1 MFSKAIFTS
10 VTFKYLFFK
19 PSTFRK
25 VSRSL
30 LVIASLI
37 IVQAPFADSAMA
49 AAKKEEKKKRPTQLV
64 GQSVG
69 KKVGKAFEAYTANDI
84 DGAIVILK
92 DINAKKNYDK
102 AYVARFIAVMYA
114 TKGENEKEAITY
126 LKKAIGPDILNEND
140 HGDAIK
146 LLGDLQMQ
154 TKDYK
159 GALGNFTAWMD
170 FTGKND
176 GNTWVKIAQA
186 HYELKQLDKMILPAD
201 NAIAAFSDKP
211 NQNPYILKLTSYY
224 ERKKYQ
230 EAINVLETVIVIF
243 PENKTWWT
251 QLPMFYLLV
260 ENHPKAVQTLDLAYK
275 QGFLDKESQ
284 IKTLANLYSSAEAP
298 YKAARL
304 LEKNIASGLIKRD
317 DKNISM
323 LANAWHA
330 AQHIGTAAKYYGELA
345 KMTNEARHYR
355 KQGMLLKQDEQFL
368 KAIPALEKSLTLG
381 VKNKGRIYMSIA
393 ESYFYLEKYK
403 KAHSA
408 INKAI
413 EDPKS
418 RKAAK
423 SWKGFIVDTARRKK
437 VSI

>member
-1 MFSKAIFTS
+1 MFNRLMLKKLSTS
-10 VTFKYLFFK
+10 LV
-19 PSTFRK
+19 
-25 VSRSL
+25 
-30 LVIASLI
+30 VIASLLV
-37 IVQAPFADSAMA
+37 VQAPFSDSALA

-64 GQSVG
+64 GASVG
-69 KKVGKAFEAYTANDI
+69 KKIQKAFELYSGDEKKGVESDI
-84 DGAIVILK
+84 DGALVVLL
-92 DINAKKNYDK
+92 DINAKKDYDK

-114 TKGENEKEAITY
+114 TKGNNEKEAIKY
-126 LKKAIGPDILNEND
+126 LKAAVGPDILNEGD
-140 HGDAIK
+140 HGEALK

-154 TKDYK
+154 TKDFK
-159 GALGNFTAWMD
+159 GALTNYYAWMD

-186 HYELKQLDKMILPAD
+186 NYELKQLDKMIVPAD
-201 NAIAAFSDKP
+201 KAIAAFGDKP
-211 NQNPYILKLTSYY
+211 NQNPYVLKLTSYY
-224 ERKKYQ
+224 ERKKYK
-230 EAINVLETVIVIF
+230 EAIKVLETVILIF

-260 ENHPKAVQTLDLAYK
+260 ENYPKAVQTLDLAYK

-284 IKTLANLYSSAEAP
+284 IKTLANLYSSTEAP
-298 YKAARL
+298 YKAAML
-304 LEKNIASGLIKRD
+304 LEKHIASGLVKRD
-317 DKNISM
+317 DKNIST

-330 AQHIGTAAKYYGELA
+330 AQHVGTAAKYYGELA
-345 KMTNEARHYR
+345 KMTNEAKHYR
-355 KQGMLLKQDEQFL
+355 KQGMLLKQDEQFS
-368 KAIPALEKSLTLG
+368 KAIPALEKSLELSD
-381 VKNKGRIYMSIA
+381 KNKGRVYMSIA

-403 KAHSA
+403 QAHVAIKKAM
-408 INKAI
+408 